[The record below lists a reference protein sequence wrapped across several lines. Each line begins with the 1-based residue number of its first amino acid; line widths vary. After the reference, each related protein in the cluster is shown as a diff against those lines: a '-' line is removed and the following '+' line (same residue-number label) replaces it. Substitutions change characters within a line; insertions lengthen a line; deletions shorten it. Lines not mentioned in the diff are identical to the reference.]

1 MQFIRSLIF
10 NIFLYVGLI
19 TIFILAIPTLIL
31 PSKFTIFFGRLS
43 AKYIVLILRII
54 LNTKVIFHV
63 VENLKKVENY
73 FVASAHQSMFETFAL
88 QIPLDG
94 PIFIL
99 KKELLN
105 IPLFGWYLRK
115 IGSIA
120 IVRET
125 TTKENLNFFDKVKE
139 IIEKNKRPL
148 LIFPQGTRVKINE
161 NPPFKKGVGRI
172 YKALNLPCIPVA
184 LNTGK
189 VWPKNSFMKYP
200 GDIHISF
207 LEPIMSGKNNEE
219 FTKEIENQI
228 YNDCLLYTS
237 PSPRDH

>member
-1 MQFIRSLIF
+1 MQLIRSLVF
-10 NIFLYVGLI
+10 NIFLYIGLI
-19 TIFILAIPTLIL
+19 TIFIIAIPTLVL

-54 LNTKVIFHV
+54 LNTKVIFHGI
-63 VENLKKVENY
+63 ENLKKVYNY
-73 FVASAHQSMFETFAL
+73 FIASAHQSMFETFAL

-139 IIEKNKRPL
+139 KIEKNKRPL
-148 LIFPQGTRVKINE
+148 LIFPQGTRVKIDE
-161 NPPFKKGVGRI
+161 QPPFKKGVGRI

-189 VWPKNSFMKYP
+189 VWPKSSFMKYP
-200 GDIHISF
+200 GDINISF
-207 LEPIMSGKNNEE
+207 LEPIMSGKDNEE
-219 FTKEIENQI
+219 FVKDLENKI
-228 YNDCLLYTS
+228 YNEIKKFN
-237 PSPRDH
+237 

>member
-1 MQFIRSLIF
+1 MLFIKSLIF

-19 TIFILAIPTLIL
+19 LIFILAIPTLIL
-31 PSKFTIFFGRLS
+31 PSKFTIFFGRVS
-43 AKYIVLILRII
+43 AKYLVLILKII
-54 LNTKVIFHV
+54 LNTKVIFHG
-63 VENLKKVENY
+63 VENLKKVDNF

-88 QIPLDG
+88 QIPLDS

-120 IVRET
+120 IVRDT
-125 TTKENLNFFDKVKE
+125 TTRENLNFFDNVRE
-139 IIEKNKRPL
+139 RIEKSKRPL
-148 LIFPQGTRVKINE
+148 LIFPQGTRVRLDE
-161 NPPFKKGVGRI
+161 QPPFKKGVGRI
-172 YKALNLPCIPVA
+172 YKALNLPCVPVA

-189 VWPKNSFMKYP
+189 VWPKNSFIKYP

-207 LEPIMSGKNNEE
+207 LEPIMSGKDNEE
-219 FTKEIENQI
+219 FVKDIENNI
-228 YNDCLLYTS
+228 YTEIQKF
-237 PSPRDH
+237 

>member
-1 MQFIRSLIF
+1 MQFIKSLIF
-10 NIFLYVGLI
+10 NIFLYFGLVS
-19 TIFILAIPTLIL
+19 IFILSIPALIL
-31 PSKFTIFFGRLS
+31 PDKFTIFLGRLS
-43 AKYIVLILRII
+43 AKYIVLILK
-54 LNTKVIFHV
+54 LVMNTKVIFHGE
-63 VENLKKVENY
+63 ENLKKVDHF

-120 IVRET
+120 IIRET
-125 TTKENLNFFDKVKE
+125 TTRENLNFFDKIKKRLE
-139 IIEKNKRPL
+139 ENKRPL
-148 LIFPQGTRVKINE
+148 LIFPQGTRVKLDE
-161 NPPFKKGVGRI
+161 QPPFKKGVGRI
-172 YKALNLPCIPVA
+172 YKSLNLPCIPVA

-189 VWPKNSFMKYP
+189 IWPKNSFMKFS

-207 LEPIMSGKNNEE
+207 LDPIMPGKDSDK
-219 FTKEIENQI
+219 FIKEIENKI
-228 YNDCLLYTS
+228 YTEIKKFY
-237 PSPRDH
+237 

>member
-10 NIFLYVGLI
+10 NIVLYVGLI
-19 TIFILAIPTLIL
+19 VICILAIPTLIL
-31 PSKFTIFFGRLS
+31 PSKFTIFFGRIS
-43 AKYIVLILRII
+43 AKYIVLILKLI
-54 LNTKVIFHV
+54 LKTEVIFHG
-63 VENLKKVENY
+63 VENLKKVDNF

-88 QIPLDG
+88 QIPLNG

-115 IGSIA
+115 IGAVA

-125 TTKENLNFFDKVKE
+125 TTKENLNFFEKVN
-139 IIEKNKRPL
+139 EKIQKSKRPL
-148 LIFPQGTRVKINE
+148 LIFPQGTRVSLDE
-161 NPPFKKGVGRI
+161 QPSFKKGVGRI
-172 YKALNLPCIPVA
+172 YKTLDLPCIPVA

-189 VWPKNSFMKYP
+189 VWPKNSFMKYK
-200 GDIHISF
+200 GNIHISF
-207 LEPIMSGKNNEE
+207 LEPIMPGKDSEE

-228 YNDCLLYTS
+228 YTEIKKYY
-237 PSPRDH
+237 

>member
-1 MQFIRSLIF
+1 MLFIRSLIF

-19 TIFILAIPTLIL
+19 LIFILAIPTLIL
-31 PSKFTIFFGRLS
+31 PSKFTIFFGRVS
-43 AKYIVLILRII
+43 AKYLVFILKII
-54 LNTKVIFHV
+54 LNTKVIFHG
-63 VENLKKVENY
+63 VENLKKVDNF

-120 IVRET
+120 IVRGT
-125 TTKENLNFFDKVKE
+125 TTKENLNFFDKVRQR
-139 IIEKNKRPL
+139 IEKSKRPL
-148 LIFPQGTRVKINE
+148 LIFPQGTRVRLDE
-161 NPPFKKGVGRI
+161 QPPFKKGVSRI

-189 VWPKNSFMKYP
+189 VWPKNSFLKYP

-219 FTKEIENQI
+219 FVKDIENKI
-228 YNDCLLYTS
+228 YTEIKKFY
-237 PSPRDH
+237 

>member
-10 NIFLYVGLI
+10 NIFLYFGLI

-31 PSKFTIFFGRLS
+31 PNKFTIFFGRIS
-43 AKYIVLILRII
+43 AKYIVIILRII
-54 LNTKVIFHV
+54 LNSKVIFHGI
-63 VENLKKVENY
+63 ENLKKVDNY

-99 KKELLN
+99 KKELLS

-139 IIEKNKRPL
+139 RIEKSKRPL
-148 LIFPQGTRVKINE
+148 LIFPQGTRVKIDE
-161 NPPFKKGVGRI
+161 RPPFKKGVGRI
-172 YKALNLPCIPVA
+172 YKALNLPCIPIA

-189 VWPKNSFMKYP
+189 VWPKNSFMKYK

-207 LEPIMSGKNNEE
+207 LEPILPGKENDV
-219 FTKEIENQI
+219 FLKEIENKI
-228 YNDCLLYTS
+228 YTEIKNYDVTS
-237 PSPRDH
+237 D

>member
-1 MQFIRSLIF
+1 MLFIKSLIF
-10 NIFLYVGLI
+10 NVFLYVGLI
-19 TIFILAIPTLIL
+19 LIFILAIPTLFL
-31 PSKFTIFFGRLS
+31 PSKFTIFFGRVS
-43 AKYIVLILRII
+43 ANYIVLILKLI
-54 LNTKVIFHV
+54 LNTKVIFHGI
-63 VENLKKVENY
+63 ENLKKVDNF

-88 QIPLDG
+88 QIPLNG

-125 TTKENLNFFDKVKE
+125 TTKENLNFFDKVKAR
-139 IIEKNKRPL
+139 IEKNKRPL
-148 LIFPQGTRVKINE
+148 LIFPQGTRVKFDE
-161 NPPFKKGVGRI
+161 KPPFKKGVGRI

-189 VWPKNSFMKYP
+189 IWPKNSFMKYP

-219 FTKEIENQI
+219 FVKDIENNI
-228 YNDCLLYTS
+228 YTEIKKFY
-237 PSPRDH
+237 